1 MQPRDT
7 VVPGTEPETTGPIL
21 FARGADAEA
30 YRLAALLVLP
40 DDREPPPLEPEG
52 GDALQPIRLDRRF
65 GRTVWRYD
73 FALPVGV
80 DSGYRLG
87 GREHRVATDLTGAA
101 RIAYVSCNGQENGD
115 HRRPLDERNAM
126 WRRLAAENRR
136 APFGLLLQGGD
147 QLYADEV
154 VNQHPGLRAWARC
167 RTAHKDRHAFTPAMR
182 EAAERFYVGRYL
194 TLYGQPGIA
203 ELGARVPSLMM
214 WDDHDILDGWGSH
227 PVATLHSPVGAGL
240 FEVARRAFALFQLA
254 CSPDELA
261 AAGASLGYAAS
272 FPGFTVVA
280 PDLRSERLPTRVMGE
295 AGWANFEHALGQGE
309 REDRLI
315 LMSSVPALGP
325 RLSWVER
332 LMVVFPGIRKYKDDL
347 RDQWQSR
354 SHRAEWKR
362 FLETLERQAVD
373 RGRRVTVVSGEI
385 HLATRGEM
393 PFSDGSVL
401 HQLVASGIAHPAPP
415 AGYAIGLG
423 LLATLGEDP
432 LPGRP
437 VGLRPLPGRR
447 WIYAAERNYL
457 VLERD
462 RGDWTASWE
471 LEHGGRTPTLA
482 I

>member
-1 MQPRDT
+1 MMP
-7 VVPGTEPETTGPIL
+7 VEGAGAVGPIL
-21 FARGADAEA
+21 LARGADARQC
-30 YRLAALLVLP
+30 RLAALLVLP
-40 DDREPPPLEPEG
+40 EGHDPPPLEPEEG
-52 GDALQPIRLDRRF
+52 EAVQPVALDRRL
-65 GRTVWRYD
+65 GRVVWRYD
-73 FALPVGV
+73 FALPARAGAA
-80 DSGYRLG
+80 YRIA
-87 GREHRVATDLTGAA
+87 GREHRVAADLTGAV
-101 RIAYVSCNGQENGD
+101 RIAYVSCNGQEDGD

-126 WRRLAAENRR
+126 WRRLAAESRE
-136 APFGLLLQGGD
+136 AAFALLLQGGD

-154 VNQHPGLRAWARC
+154 VRQHPGLRAWSRC
-167 RTAHKDRHAFTPAMR
+167 RTAHKHRHAFTPEMR

-194 TLYGQPGIA
+194 SLYGQPGIA
-203 ELGARVPSLMM
+203 ELCARVPSLMM

-227 PVATLHSPVGAGL
+227 PLPTLTSPVGAGL
-240 FEVARRAFALFQLA
+240 FAVARHAFAVFQLGL
-254 CSPDELA
+254 SA
-261 AAGASLGYAAS
+261 AEADRPTLGHAAS

-280 PDLRSERLPTRVMGE
+280 PDLRSERRPDRVMGE
-295 AGWANFEHALGQGE
+295 AGWAEFERALDTGRPG
-309 REDRLI
+309 DRLI
-315 LMSSVPALGP
+315 VMSSVPALGP

-354 SHRAEWKR
+354 AHRAEWR
-362 FLETLERQAVD
+362 RLLETLERQAVE
-373 RGRRVTVVSGEI
+373 RGRRVAVVSGEI

-393 PFSDGSVL
+393 PFRDGGML

-437 VGLRPLPGRR
+437 VRLRPLPGRR

-462 RGDWTASWE
+462 AGGWSASWE
-471 LEHGGRTPTLA
+471 LEAGGRTGSLA

>member
-1 MQPRDT
+1 MWNA
-7 VVPGTEPETTGPIL
+7 VVPGAEAEVTGPIL
-21 FARGADAEA
+21 FARGADAA
-30 YRLAALLVLP
+30 RYRLAALLVLP
-40 DDREPPPLEPEG
+40 EHREPPPLEPEG
-52 GDALQPIRLDRRF
+52 AGPVPAIRLDRRF

-73 FALPVGV
+73 FALPVGANA
-80 DSGYRLG
+80 GYRLD
-87 GREHRVATDLTGAA
+87 GREYRVATDLTGAA
-101 RIAYVSCNGQENGD
+101 RIAYVSCNGQESGD
-115 HRRPLDERNAM
+115 HRRPLDERNTM

-167 RTAHKDRHAFTPAMR
+167 RTAHKQLHAFTPEMR

-227 PVATLHSPVGAGL
+227 PMATLESPVGVGL

-254 CSPDELA
+254 LA
-261 AAGASLGYAAS
+261 PGEMEAAGHSLGYAAS

-280 PDLRSERLPTRVMGE
+280 PDLRSERRPTRVMGE
-295 AGWANFEHALGQGE
+295 AGWANFERALGAGE
-309 REDRLI
+309 RSDRLI
-315 LMSSVPALGP
+315 VMSSVPALGP

-332 LMVVFPGIRKYKDDL
+332 LTVVFPGIRKYKDDL

-354 SHRAEWKR
+354 SHRTEWIR
-362 FLETLERQAVD
+362 FLETLEHQAVD

-393 PFSDGSVL
+393 PFRDGSIL

-432 LPGRP
+432 LPGQP
-437 VGLRPLPGRR
+437 IGLRPLPGRG

-457 VLERD
+457 VLKRD
-462 RGDWTASWE
+462 AGGWTAAWE
-471 LEHGGRTPTLA
+471 LERGGRTPALA